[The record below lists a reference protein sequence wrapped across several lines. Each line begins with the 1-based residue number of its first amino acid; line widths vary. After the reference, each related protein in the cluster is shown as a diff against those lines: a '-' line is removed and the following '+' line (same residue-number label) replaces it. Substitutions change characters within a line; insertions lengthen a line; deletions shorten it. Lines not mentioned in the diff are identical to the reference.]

1 MAYKIVAK
9 TEQDLKEVLESIN
22 NWFDT
27 TQDFEVGFIKESKK
41 FFNPE
46 SKLIEEK
53 SINVITVKEYASGK
67 QAKVKF
73 IPLLIPTEIKVE
85 INGEGEFLIK
95 NKISNQVKKKA
106 VLKSYNK
113 DTLKPMENPKKAFT
127 LNTTA

>member
-9 TEQDLKEVLESIN
+9 TEQDLEEVLNNIN
-22 NWFDT
+22 NWFSN
-27 TQDFEVGFIKESKK
+27 TQDFEVGFTEERKK

-46 SKLIEEK
+46 SKVIEEK
-53 SINVITVKEYASGK
+53 SINVITVKEYASNK

-73 IPLLIPTEIKVE
+73 IPLLKTTEIKVE

-95 NKISNQVKKKA
+95 NKISNQVKTKA

-113 DTLKPMENPKKAFT
+113 DTLKPMKSTEKQFNLT
-127 LNTTA
+127 TTA